1 MREDVRG
8 SKRSVSV
15 LTSMPPSLIH
25 SGVVGEGLRNAH
37 RETLR
42 VGAVSVKKV
51 KETDPGGFG
60 LSTKGGTPSRIKY

>member
-1 MREDVRG
+1 MHEDARG
-8 SKRSVSV
+8 LKRSVLV
-15 LTSMPPSLIH
+15 LTSMPPLLIH

-37 RETLR
+37 WETLH

-51 KETDPGGFG
+51 KEMDSGGFG